1 MALTLG
7 GGKMFGIRNS
17 QKSSKLPTIRDQML
31 NLQGNLVQEDRMDHM
46 NLQVGQGVLK
56 NLQQEIAQQETPENL
71 IISC

>member
-1 MALTLG
+1 
-7 GGKMFGIRNS
+7 
-17 QKSSKLPTIRDQML
+17 ML